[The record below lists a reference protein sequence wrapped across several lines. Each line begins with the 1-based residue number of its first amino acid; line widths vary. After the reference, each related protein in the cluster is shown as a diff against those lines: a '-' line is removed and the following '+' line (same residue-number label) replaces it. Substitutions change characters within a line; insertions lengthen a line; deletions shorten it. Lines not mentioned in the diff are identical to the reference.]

1 MQLIKGR
8 DFERGMTK
16 DTLDV
21 ILNEAA
27 VERMRFKDPVN
38 QVIFW
43 NGHRKIR
50 VIGVVKN
57 ALMMS
62 PFSPAEPTFFTYT
75 PSWSSSVMYRLA
87 PGVDAGA
94 ALATFAPIFSKYN
107 PAYPYSYHFADERY
121 AAKFNGEL
129 LIGRLA
135 GIFAA
140 LAVFI
145 SCLGL
150 FGLAAY
156 VAQQRT
162 KEIGIRKV
170 LGASVT
176 QVWMLLSGEFIVL
189 VTLSCLIAAPV
200 AFYFMHG
207 WLQTY
212 YYRITIGPGVFIA
225 SATAA
230 VGVTIITISVQAI
243 KAALMNPVESLRS
256 E

>member
-1 MQLIKGR
+1 MHLIKGR
-8 DFERGMTK
+8 DFARDMAV
-16 DTLDV
+16 DTSDV

-27 VERMRFKDPVN
+27 VHRLRFKEPLN

-43 NGHRKIR
+43 NNHRKIR

-57 ALMMS
+57 ALMLS
-62 PFSPAEPTFFTYT
+62 PYSPAEPTFFVYN

-87 PGVDAGA
+87 PGVDAGTAIA
-94 ALATFAPIFSKYN
+94 AFSPIFSKYN
-107 PAYPYSYHFADERY
+107 PAYPYSYHFADESY
-121 AAKFNGEL
+121 AAKFNQEL
-129 LIGRLA
+129 LIGKLS
-135 GIFAA
+135 GIFAV
-140 LAVFI
+140 LAIFI

-170 LGASVT
+170 LGASVA
-176 QVWMLLSGEFIVL
+176 QVWILLSREFIIL
-189 VTLSCLIAAPV
+189 VMLSCLIAAPI

-212 YYRITIGPGVFIA
+212 DYRIKIGPGVFIT
-225 SATAA
+225 SAAA
-230 VGVTIITISVQAI
+230 AIIVTLITISLQAI
-243 KAALMNPVESLRS
+243 KAALMNPVNSLRS

>member
-1 MQLIKGR
+1 MKLIKGR
-8 DFERGMTK
+8 DFERGMAE
-16 DTLDV
+16 DTLDI

-27 VERMRFKDPVN
+27 VARMRFKNPLN

-43 NGHRKIR
+43 NNRRKIR
-50 VIGVVKN
+50 VIGVVRN
-57 ALMMS
+57 ALMLS
-62 PFSPAEPTFFTYT
+62 PFSAAEPTFFVYN

-94 ALATFAPIFSKYN
+94 AIAKFAPIFSKYN

-121 AAKFNGEL
+121 AAKFSQEV
-129 LIGRLA
+129 LIGKLS

-140 LAVFI
+140 LAIFI

-176 QVWMLLSGEFIVL
+176 QLWVLLSREFIML
-189 VTLSCLIAAPV
+189 VMLSCVIAAPI
-200 AFYFMHG
+200 AFYCMHG
-207 WLQTY
+207 WLRTY
-212 YYRITIGPGVFIA
+212 EYRIGIGPGVFIA
-225 SATAA
+225 SGVAA
-230 VGVTIITISVQAI
+230 IFVTIVTVSWQAV
-243 KAALMNPVESLRS
+243 KAAWMNPVKSLRS

>member
-8 DFERGMTK
+8 DFERGMAA
-16 DTLDV
+16 DTTDV

-27 VERMRFKDPVN
+27 VQRMRFKDPVN

-43 NGHRKIR
+43 NNRRRIR

-57 ALMMS
+57 ALMLS
-62 PFSPAEPTFFTYT
+62 PFSPAEPTFFVYNN
-75 PSWSSSVMYRLA
+75 SWSNSVMYSLA
-87 PGVDAGA
+87 PGVNAGA
-94 ALATFAPIFSKYN
+94 AIATFAPVFSKYN
-107 PAYPYSYHFADERY
+107 PAYPFSYHFADESY
-121 AAKFNGEL
+121 AAKFSSEL

-140 LAVFI
+140 LAIFI

-170 LGASVT
+170 LGA
-176 QVWMLLSGEFIVL
+176 
-189 VTLSCLIAAPV
+189 API

-212 YYRITIGPGVFIA
+212 YYRISIGPGVFIA
-225 SATAA
+225 SAAA
-230 VGVTIITISVQAI
+230 AIVVTLITISLQAI
-243 KAALMNPVESLRS
+243 KAALMNPVNSLRS